1 MNMERFEKF
10 DLKICKLTG
19 EHWDRQD
26 LRHLATQLMEEQ
38 GNARHSIENR
48 VILVFDKSP
57 TSRVEFFELNRQLLI
72 EALISIAH
80 NPTEYTYW
88 LPKFECWIAIKLF
101 QKDEYQLSDDLA
113 DYYQHPID
121 LGMRERL
128 KAAFERKLVLD
139 VSRLCDFKIRPNIY
153 DPFVRGKDGELK
165 IDSEKLK
172 MGRVLQWQLP

>member
-1 MNMERFEKF
+1 MNMEKFEKF

-38 GNARHSIENR
+38 GNARHS
-48 VILVFDKSP
+48 
-57 TSRVEFFELNRQLLI
+57 
-72 EALISIAH
+72 
-80 NPTEYTYW
+80 EYTYW